1 MKLAA
6 GIINYRTYD
15 DAIACVH
22 SLRKSEVAPDRILIA
37 DNESDEVE
45 VRRLKTAVGAANV
58 LDSPANRGYAGGAN
72 AVLRATRDAEFVLLL
87 NPDVR
92 VRPAFCSELL
102 KAAEANSRA
111 GVFGGKLVRPDGRTL
126 DSTGVVARRN
136 GRNEDRGSGTADDGR
151 FDGPEEMFGATGAA
165 ILLRRGAMEE
175 IRIGDEYFDED
186 FFLYHEDNDLC
197 WRVLLAGWKSLYVP
211 SAVAE
216 HTRAYRAGERQGKS
230 RLVRGHAFKNH
241 YLKLVKN
248 ILPAQFARDGLHI
261 LGWEAVRLGY
271 ATLREPFLLGYAWNA
286 LTLLPRA
293 LRKRR
298 AIMSRRRA
306 GWRELSRWFV

>member
-1 MKLAA
+1 MELVA
-6 GIINYRTYD
+6 GIINYRTTD
-15 DAIACVH
+15 DVLACVQ
-22 SLRKSEVAPDRILIA
+22 SLRRSERPPDRVLVA
-37 DNESDEVE
+37 DNASVE
-45 VRRLKTAVGAANV
+45 AEARRLRVAVGDANV
-58 LDSPANRGYAGGAN
+58 LASPSNRGYAGGAN
-72 AVLRATRDAEFVLLL
+72 AILRESRDAEFTLLL

-92 VRPAFCSELL
+92 VGSRFCLELL
-102 KAAEANSRA
+102 RAAEANPRA
-111 GVFGGKLVRPDGRTL
+111 GVLGGKLVRPDGRTL

-165 ILLRRGAMEE
+165 ILLRGKAMEE

-197 WRVLLAGWKSLYVP
+197 WRVLLAGWKALYVP

-216 HTRAYRAGERQGKS
+216 HTRAYRQGGRERMS
-230 RLVRGHAFKNH
+230 RSVRGHAFKNH

-248 ILPAQFARDGLHI
+248 LLPAQFARDALHL

-271 ATLREPFLLGYAWNA
+271 ATLREPFLWGYALNA
-286 LTLLPRA
+286 LRLLPRA

-298 AIMSRRRA
+298 EIMSRRRA